1 MKREDV
7 KAIFADATEE
17 QLNKIMGLHGTDVEK
32 VKGKI
37 LTLETSLK
45 DKETAFNTLSGEF
58 EKLKEFN
65 ASAEDYKTKFETL
78 QNDIAEKEKAA
89 KEEKQRAERE
99 ANILNRYNAAAVS
112 KDGKPLEWSHE
123 AIKADY
129 LRKFTE
135 ALENEENAGKSD
147 SDIFNALVKDDSA
160 AFKVPQAQNV
170 FGGANNVPG
179 SEFDDEKIN
188 AIMGI
193 K

>member
-17 QLNKIMGLHGTDVEK
+17 QLNKIMGLHGADVEK

-37 LTLETSLK
+37 LTLETSMK